1 MKGNKAIQSS
11 EGMKKG
17 LHLLVEKREGNYL
30 KNKLKYKFAFIIV
43 GVIINSIF
51 KEINYSE

>member
-17 LHLLVEKREGNYL
+17 LHLLVEKFVG
-30 KNKLKYKFAFIIV
+30 KLFEEKIKV
-43 GVIINSIF
+43 
-51 KEINYSE
+51 